1 MSEINYKYV
10 SIKLGNHK
18 PPVFKVIKNQDWIE
32 FGVEPPYKNNY
43 PKYLQSLYERANL
56 HGAFLKA
63 KHYYISGAGLT
74 IDKSAKTVGD
84 ISELLQM
91 LKETNSLGESISDI
105 LNKCVLDYVIFGG
118 CYVEVNWSINGKKF
132 EITHMPF
139 NNLRRSV
146 NNDGFWYSNDW
157 SQTKQ
162 NQTKEKTELE
172 FIPDYDAENASGKQI
187 YALKSYGLGTEYY
200 PKPEYL
206 GLVPCAEV
214 ETEISNY
221 HLNAIKSGFHIG
233 TIITFIGK
241 PSPTE
246 QDEIERQLKNK
257 FQGTDAAGSLLL
269 QFTRDKDGQ
278 PQITRLSA
286 DDLDKKF
293 ETLTKWVDQQLTA
306 GHHMSPII
314 AGIKTEGQL
323 GGRTEIDLAFDLFK
337 NTWVK
342 PNQKVIENW
351 INQLYEFYGFEDRIK
366 FKEVRP
372 IAPFDYNSILAYMTK
387 DEIREYAGLARL
399 KEDTGSVSLA
409 DTLGVISPL
418 VATKVLEK
426 MTDDEIRSIVNLN
439 TLTEEQRTTLN
450 PTQEFSKF
458 QDSYSDYPDAV
469 KNNAKNALDW
479 AEKNG
484 WGDCGTDVGKQRANQ
499 LAKGEAV
506 SIDTIKRMYSFLSRH
521 EENADKSKGYGD
533 GCGQLMY
540 DAWGGKAALRWAE
553 SKINQVEKKQNLS
566 QVTVE
571 DIIISEFSQV
581 GESTSFYNIIESRD
595 MTPEDYQSYATSLE
609 KSILAILE
617 KDPLATD
624 RTIAE
629 ALKRQEKTIT
639 ETIAKMVSDGLIEMG
654 EKTQEGVEIRKAK
667 VSSEGKD
674 LAEESKVAEM
684 EVRYFYDWKSD
695 VPSSQ
700 RDTTKHPSRP
710 FCKRLM
716 SLDKLY
722 TRTDIDKISS
732 RVGLNVFM
740 YGGGWWNMGN
750 GVNSPSCRHIWKS
763 VIVKRK

>member
-1 MSEINYKYV
+1 MNEINYKYV

-18 PPVFKVIKNQDWIE
+18 PPIFKVVKNQDWIE

-63 KHYYISGAGLT
+63 KQYYISGAGLT
-74 IDKSAKTVGD
+74 IDRSAKTVGD

-172 FIPDYDAENASGKQI
+172 FISDYDAESASGKQI
-187 YALKSYGLGTEYY
+187 YALKSYGIGTEYY

-278 PQITRLSA
+278 PQITRLTA

-323 GGRTEIDLAFDLFK
+323 GGRSEIDLAFDLFK

-342 PNQKVIENW
+342 PNQKVLENW
-351 INQLYEFYGFEDRIK
+351 INKLYEFYGFEDRIK

-372 IAPFDYNSILAYMTK
+372 IAPFDYSTILSYMTK

-426 MTDDEIRSIVNLN
+426 MTDDEIRSIVNLKE
-439 TLTEEQRTTLN
+439 LTEEQRTILN
-450 PTQEFSKF
+450 PTQQFST
-458 QDSYSDYPDAV
+458 Q
-469 KNNAKNALDW
+469 
-479 AEKNG
+479 
-484 WGDCGTDVGKQRANQ
+484 
-499 LAKGEAV
+499 
-506 SIDTIKRMYSFLSRH
+506 SIS
-521 EENADKSKGYGD
+521 
-533 GCGQLMY
+533 
-540 DAWGGKAALRWAE
+540 
-553 SKINQVEKKQNLS
+553 
-566 QVTVE
+566 VE

-595 MTPEDYQSYATSLE
+595 MTPEDYQSYATALE

-624 RTIAE
+624 RTIGE
-629 ALKRQEKTIT
+629 ALKKDEKTIT
-639 ETIAKMVSDGLIEMG
+639 ETIAKMVSDGLIDMG
-654 EKTQEGVEIRKAK
+654 EKNQEGVDIRKAK
-667 VSSEGKD
+667 VSAEGKD
-674 LAEESKVAEM
+674 LAEDSKVAEM
-684 EVRYFYDWKSD
+684 EVRYFYDWKTGI
-695 VPSSQ
+695 PSGEK
-700 RDTTKHPSRP
+700 DTSAHPSRP

-716 SLDKLY
+716 DLDKLY
-722 TRTDIDKISS
+722 TRTDIDRISN

>member
-10 SIKLGNHK
+10 NIKLGNHK

-63 KHYYISGAGLT
+63 KQYYISGAGLT

-105 LNKCVLDYVIFGG
+105 LNKCVLDYVLFGG

-146 NNDGFWYSNDW
+146 NNDGYWYSNDW
-157 SQTKQ
+157 TQSKQ
-162 NQTKEKTELE
+162 NQSKEKTELE
-172 FIPDYDAENASGKQI
+172 FIPDYDAENGSGKQI
-187 YALKSYGLGTEYY
+187 YALKSYGIGTEYY

-278 PQITRLSA
+278 PQITRLAA

-323 GGRTEIDLAFDLFK
+323 GGRSEIDLAFDLFK

-342 PNQKVIENW
+342 PNQKVLENW
-351 INQLYEFYGFEDRIK
+351 INKLYEFYGFEDRIR

-372 IAPFDYNSILAYMTK
+372 IAPFEYKDIVAYMTK

-399 KEDTGSVSLA
+399 KEDTGTVSLA

-426 MTDDEIRSIVNLN
+426 MTDDEIRSIVNLDA
-439 TLTEEQRTTLN
+439 LTEEQRTLLN
-450 PTQEFSKF
+450 PTQEFSK
-458 QDSYSDYPDAV
+458 QP
-469 KNNAKNALDW
+469 
-479 AEKNG
+479 
-484 WGDCGTDVGKQRANQ
+484 Q
-499 LAKGEAV
+499 
-506 SIDTIKRMYSFLSRH
+506 
-521 EENADKSKGYGD
+521 
-533 GCGQLMY
+533 
-540 DAWGGKAALRWAE
+540 
-553 SKINQVEKKQNLS
+553 
-566 QVTVE
+566 TVE
-571 DIIISEFSQV
+571 DIIISEFSAV
-581 GESTSFYNIIESRD
+581 GEDASFYNVIESREI
-595 MTPEDYQSYATSLE
+595 TPEDFQTYATALE

-624 RTIAE
+624 KSIGE
-629 ALKRQEKTIT
+629 ALKKDESTIT
-639 ETIAKMVSDGLIEMG
+639 EAINKMVEDGLIEMG
-654 EKTQEGVEIRKAK
+654 EKTQEGEVIRKAK
-667 VSSEGKD
+667 VSSEGKT
-674 LAEESKVAEM
+674 LAEDSKVADSEIK
-684 EVRYFYDWKSD
+684 YFYDWKTGFDNSD
-695 VPSSQ
+695 LK
-700 RDTTKHPSRP
+700 TSRP
-710 FCKRLM
+710 FCKKLM
-716 SLDKLY
+716 DLNRYYS
-722 TRTDIDKISS
+722 REQIDAISAK
-732 RVGLNVFM
+732 VGLNVFM

-750 GVNSPSCRHIWKS
+750 GTNSPSCRHIWKS

>member
-10 SIKLGNHK
+10 NIKLGNHK

-63 KHYYISGAGLT
+63 KQYYISGAGLT

-105 LNKCVLDYVIFGG
+105 LNKCVLDYVLFGG

-146 NNDGFWYSNDW
+146 NNDGYWYSNDW
-157 SQTKQ
+157 TQSKQ
-162 NQTKEKTELE
+162 NQSKEKTELE
-172 FIPDYDAENASGKQI
+172 FIPDYDAENGSGKQI
-187 YALKSYGLGTEYY
+187 YALKSYGIGTEYY

-241 PSPTE
+241 PSSTE

-278 PQITRLSA
+278 PQITRLAA

-323 GGRTEIDLAFDLFK
+323 GGRSEIDLAFDLFK

-342 PNQKVIENW
+342 PNQKVLENW
-351 INQLYEFYGFEDRIK
+351 INKLYEFYGFEDRIR

-372 IAPFDYNSILAYMTK
+372 IAPFEYKDIVAYMTK

-399 KEDTGSVSLA
+399 KEDTGTVSLA

-426 MTDDEIRSIVNLN
+426 MTDDEIRSIVNLDA
-439 TLTEEQRTTLN
+439 LTEEQRTLLN
-450 PTQEFSKF
+450 PTQEFSK
-458 QDSYSDYPDAV
+458 QP
-469 KNNAKNALDW
+469 
-479 AEKNG
+479 
-484 WGDCGTDVGKQRANQ
+484 Q
-499 LAKGEAV
+499 
-506 SIDTIKRMYSFLSRH
+506 
-521 EENADKSKGYGD
+521 
-533 GCGQLMY
+533 
-540 DAWGGKAALRWAE
+540 
-553 SKINQVEKKQNLS
+553 
-566 QVTVE
+566 TVE
-571 DIIISEFSQV
+571 DIIISEFSAV
-581 GESTSFYNIIESRD
+581 GEDASFYNVIESREI
-595 MTPEDYQSYATSLE
+595 TPEDFQSYATALE

-624 RTIAE
+624 KSIGE
-629 ALKRQEKTIT
+629 ALKKDESTIT
-639 ETIAKMVSDGLIEMG
+639 EAINKMVEDGLIEMG
-654 EKTQEGVEIRKAK
+654 EKTQEGEVIRKAK
-667 VSSEGKD
+667 VSSEGKS
-674 LAEESKVAEM
+674 LAEESKVADSEIK
-684 EVRYFYDWKSD
+684 YFYDWKTGFDNSD
-695 VPSSQ
+695 LK
-700 RDTTKHPSRP
+700 TSRP
-710 FCKRLM
+710 FCKKLM
-716 SLDKLY
+716 DLNRYYS
-722 TRTDIDKISS
+722 REQIDAISAK
-732 RVGLNVFM
+732 VGLNVFM

-750 GVNSPSCRHIWKS
+750 GTNSPSCRHIWKS

>member
-1 MSEINYKYV
+1 MNEINYKYV

-18 PPVFKVIKNQDWIE
+18 PPIFKVVKNQDWIE

-63 KHYYISGAGLT
+63 KQYYISGAGLT
-74 IDKSAKTVGD
+74 IDRSAKTVGD

-172 FIPDYDAENASGKQI
+172 FIPDYDTENASGKQI
-187 YALKSYGLGTEYY
+187 YALKSYGIGTEYY

-278 PQITRLSA
+278 PQITRLTA

-323 GGRTEIDLAFDLFK
+323 GGRSEIDLAFDLFK

-351 INQLYEFYGFEDRIK
+351 INKLYEFYGFEDRIK

-372 IAPFDYNSILAYMTK
+372 IAPFDYSTILSYMTK

-399 KEDTGSVSLA
+399 KENTGSVSLA

-439 TLTEEQRTTLN
+439 ALTEEQRTTLN
-450 PTQEFSKF
+450 PTQEFST
-458 QDSYSDYPDAV
+458 Q
-469 KNNAKNALDW
+469 
-479 AEKNG
+479 
-484 WGDCGTDVGKQRANQ
+484 
-499 LAKGEAV
+499 
-506 SIDTIKRMYSFLSRH
+506 SIS
-521 EENADKSKGYGD
+521 
-533 GCGQLMY
+533 
-540 DAWGGKAALRWAE
+540 
-553 SKINQVEKKQNLS
+553 
-566 QVTVE
+566 VE

-581 GESTSFYNIIESRD
+581 GESTSFYNVIESRD

-624 RTIAE
+624 RTIGE
-629 ALKRQEKTIT
+629 ALKKDEKTIT

-654 EKTQEGVEIRKAK
+654 EKNQEGVEIRKAK
-667 VSSEGKD
+667 VSAEGKD
-674 LAEESKVAEM
+674 LAEDSKVAEM
-684 EVRYFYDWKSD
+684 EVRYFYDWKTGI
-695 VPSSQ
+695 PSGEK
-700 RDTTKHPSRP
+700 DTSAHPSRP

-716 SLDKLY
+716 DLDKLY
-722 TRTDIDKISS
+722 TRTDIDRISN

>member
-1 MSEINYKYV
+1 MNEINYKYV

-18 PPVFKVIKNQDWIE
+18 PPIFKVVKNQDWIE

-63 KHYYISGAGLT
+63 KQYYISGAGLT
-74 IDKSAKTVGD
+74 IDRSAKTVGD

-172 FIPDYDAENASGKQI
+172 FIPDYDTENASGKQI
-187 YALKSYGLGTEYY
+187 YALKSYGIGTEYY

-278 PQITRLSA
+278 PQITRLTA

-323 GGRTEIDLAFDLFK
+323 GGRSEIDLAFDLFK

-351 INQLYEFYGFEDRIK
+351 INKLYEFYGFEDRIK

-372 IAPFDYNSILAYMTK
+372 IAPFDYSTILSYMTK

-439 TLTEEQRTTLN
+439 ALTEEQRTTLN
-450 PTQEFSKF
+450 PTQEFS
-458 QDSYSDYPDAV
+458 
-469 KNNAKNALDW
+469 
-479 AEKNG
+479 
-484 WGDCGTDVGKQRANQ
+484 NQ
-499 LAKGEAV
+499 
-506 SIDTIKRMYSFLSRH
+506 SIS
-521 EENADKSKGYGD
+521 
-533 GCGQLMY
+533 
-540 DAWGGKAALRWAE
+540 
-553 SKINQVEKKQNLS
+553 
-566 QVTVE
+566 VE

-595 MTPEDYQSYATSLE
+595 MTPEDYQSYATALE

-629 ALKRQEKTIT
+629 ALKKEEKTIT
-639 ETIAKMVSDGLIEMG
+639 ESIAKMVSDGLIEMG
-654 EKTQEGVEIRKAK
+654 EKNQEGVEIRKAK
-667 VSSEGKD
+667 VSAEGKD
-674 LAEESKVAEM
+674 LAEDSKVAEM
-684 EVRYFYDWKSD
+684 EVRYFYDWKTEI
-695 VPSSQ
+695 PSTQ
-700 RDTTKHPSRP
+700 RDTSAHPSRP

-716 SLDKLY
+716 DLDKLY
-722 TRTDIDKISS
+722 TRTDIDRISN

>member
-1 MSEINYKYV
+1 MNEINYKYV

-18 PPVFKVIKNQDWIE
+18 PPIFKVVKNQDWIE

-63 KHYYISGAGLT
+63 KQYYISGAGLT
-74 IDKSAKTVGD
+74 IDRSAKTVGD

-172 FIPDYDAENASGKQI
+172 FISDYDAESASGKQI
-187 YALKSYGLGTEYY
+187 YALKSYGIGTEYY

-278 PQITRLSA
+278 PQITRLTA

-323 GGRTEIDLAFDLFK
+323 GGRSEIDLAFDLFK

-342 PNQKVIENW
+342 PNQKVLENW
-351 INQLYEFYGFEDRIK
+351 INKLYEFYGFEDRIK

-372 IAPFDYNSILAYMTK
+372 IAPFDYSTILSYMTK

-426 MTDDEIRSIVNLN
+426 MTDDEIRSIVNLKE
-439 TLTEEQRTTLN
+439 LTEEQRTILN
-450 PTQEFSKF
+450 PTQQFST
-458 QDSYSDYPDAV
+458 Q
-469 KNNAKNALDW
+469 
-479 AEKNG
+479 
-484 WGDCGTDVGKQRANQ
+484 
-499 LAKGEAV
+499 
-506 SIDTIKRMYSFLSRH
+506 SIS
-521 EENADKSKGYGD
+521 
-533 GCGQLMY
+533 
-540 DAWGGKAALRWAE
+540 
-553 SKINQVEKKQNLS
+553 
-566 QVTVE
+566 VE

-595 MTPEDYQSYATSLE
+595 MTPEDYQSYATALE

-624 RTIAE
+624 RTIGE
-629 ALKRQEKTIT
+629 ALKKDEKTIT

-654 EKTQEGVEIRKAK
+654 EKNQEGVEIRKAK
-667 VSSEGKD
+667 VSAEGKD
-674 LAEESKVAEM
+674 LAEDSKVAEM
-684 EVRYFYDWKSD
+684 EVRYFYDWKTGI
-695 VPSSQ
+695 PSGEK
-700 RDTTKHPSRP
+700 DTSAHPSRP

-716 SLDKLY
+716 DLDKLY
-722 TRTDIDKISS
+722 TRTDIDRISN

>member
-172 FIPDYDAENASGKQI
+172 FIPDYDIENASGKQI

-241 PSPTE
+241 PSPIE

-372 IAPFDYNSILAYMTK
+372 IAPFDYSSILAYMTK

-399 KEDTGSVSLA
+399 KEDTASVSLA

-439 TLTEEQRTTLN
+439 ALTEDQRTTLN
-450 PTQEFSKF
+450 PTQEFS
-458 QDSYSDYPDAV
+458 
-469 KNNAKNALDW
+469 
-479 AEKNG
+479 
-484 WGDCGTDVGKQRANQ
+484 NQ
-499 LAKGEAV
+499 
-506 SIDTIKRMYSFLSRH
+506 SIS
-521 EENADKSKGYGD
+521 
-533 GCGQLMY
+533 
-540 DAWGGKAALRWAE
+540 
-553 SKINQVEKKQNLS
+553 
-566 QVTVE
+566 VE

-581 GESTSFYNIIESRD
+581 GESTEFYNIIESRD

-674 LAEESKVAEM
+674 LAEESKVSEM
-684 EVRYFYDWKSD
+684 EVRYFYSWKTGFD
-695 VPSSQ
+695 
-700 RDTTKHPSRP
+700 DADLKTSRP

>member
-1 MSEINYKYV
+1 MNEINYKYV

-43 PKYLQSLYERANL
+43 PKYLQSLYEKANL
-56 HGAFLKA
+56 HSAFLKA

-74 IDKSAKTVGD
+74 IDKSAKTIGD
-84 ISELLQM
+84 ISELMQM
-91 LKETNSLGESISDI
+91 LKETNQLGESISDI

-157 SQTKQ
+157 TQSKQ
-162 NQTKEKTELE
+162 NQSKEKTELE
-172 FIPDYDAENASGKQI
+172 FIPDYDAENTSGKQI
-187 YALKSYGLGTEYY
+187 YCLKSYGLGTEYY

-278 PQITRLSA
+278 PQITRLAA

-323 GGRTEIDLAFDLFK
+323 GGRSEIDLAFDLFK

-351 INQLYEFYGFEDRIK
+351 INKLYEFYGFEDRIK

-372 IAPFDYNSILAYMTK
+372 IAPFEYKDVLSYMTNN
-387 DEIREYAGLARL
+387 EIRELIGLSKL
-399 KEDTGSVSLA
+399 KEDTS
-409 DTLGVISPL
+409 
-418 VATKVLEK
+418 EK
-426 MTDDEIRSIVNLN
+426 
-439 TLTEEQRTTLN
+439 Q
-450 PTQEFSKF
+450 QQF
-458 QDSYSDYPDAV
+458 
-469 KNNAKNALDW
+469 NN
-479 AEKNG
+479 
-484 WGDCGTDVGKQRANQ
+484 QQ
-499 LAKGEAV
+499 
-506 SIDTIKRMYSFLSRH
+506 I
-521 EENADKSKGYGD
+521 
-533 GCGQLMY
+533 
-540 DAWGGKAALRWAE
+540 
-553 SKINQVEKKQNLS
+553 
-566 QVTVE
+566 TVE
-571 DIIISEFSQV
+571 DLIIAEFATV
-581 GESTSFYNIIESRD
+581 GEDASFYNVIESREI
-595 MTPEDYQSYATSLE
+595 TPQDFQNYATSLE

-624 RTIAE
+624 KSIGE
-629 ALKRQEKTIT
+629 ALKKDESTIS
-639 ETIAKMVSDGLIEMG
+639 EAINKMVEDGLIEMG
-654 EKTQEGVEIRKAK
+654 EKTQQGEVIRKAK
-667 VSSEGKD
+667 VNSEGKS
-674 LAEESKVAEM
+674 LAEESKVADS
-684 EVRYFYDWKSD
+684 EVKYFYDWKTGFDNSD
-695 VPSSQ
+695 LK
-700 RDTTKHPSRP
+700 TSRP
-710 FCKRLM
+710 FCKKLM
-716 SLDKLY
+716 DLNRYYS
-722 TRTDIDKISS
+722 REQIDAISAK
-732 RVGLNVFM
+732 VGLNVFM

-750 GVNSPSCRHIWKS
+750 GTNSPSCRHIWKS

>member
-1 MSEINYKYV
+1 MNEINYKYV

-18 PPVFKVIKNQDWIE
+18 PPIFKVVKNQDWIE

-63 KHYYISGAGLT
+63 KQYYISGAGLT
-74 IDKSAKTVGD
+74 IDRSAKTVGD

-172 FIPDYDAENASGKQI
+172 FIPDYDTENASGKQI
-187 YALKSYGLGTEYY
+187 YALKSYGIGTEYY

-278 PQITRLSA
+278 PQITRLTA

-323 GGRTEIDLAFDLFK
+323 GGRSEIDLAFDLFK

-351 INQLYEFYGFEDRIK
+351 INKLYEFYGFEDRIK

-372 IAPFDYNSILAYMTK
+372 IAPFDYSTILSYMTK

-399 KEDTGSVSLA
+399 KENTGSVSLA

-439 TLTEEQRTTLN
+439 ALTEEQRTTLN
-450 PTQEFSKF
+450 PTQEFST
-458 QDSYSDYPDAV
+458 Q
-469 KNNAKNALDW
+469 
-479 AEKNG
+479 
-484 WGDCGTDVGKQRANQ
+484 
-499 LAKGEAV
+499 
-506 SIDTIKRMYSFLSRH
+506 SIS
-521 EENADKSKGYGD
+521 
-533 GCGQLMY
+533 
-540 DAWGGKAALRWAE
+540 
-553 SKINQVEKKQNLS
+553 
-566 QVTVE
+566 VE

-581 GESTSFYNIIESRD
+581 GESTSFYNVIESRD

-624 RTIAE
+624 RTIGE
-629 ALKRQEKTIT
+629 ALKKDEKTIT

-654 EKTQEGVEIRKAK
+654 EKNQEGVEIRKAK
-667 VSSEGKD
+667 VSAEGKD
-674 LAEESKVAEM
+674 LAEDSKVAEM
-684 EVRYFYDWKSD
+684 EVRYFYDWKTGI
-695 VPSSQ
+695 PSGEK
-700 RDTTKHPSRP
+700 DTSAHPSRP

-716 SLDKLY
+716 DLDKLY
-722 TRTDIDKISS
+722 TRTDIDMISN

>member
-1 MSEINYKYV
+1 MNEINYKYV

-18 PPVFKVIKNQDWIE
+18 PPIFKVVKNQDWIE

-63 KHYYISGAGLT
+63 KQYYISGAGLT
-74 IDKSAKTVGD
+74 IDRSAKTVGD

-172 FIPDYDAENASGKQI
+172 FIPDYDTESASGKQI
-187 YALKSYGLGTEYY
+187 YALKSYGIGTEYY

-278 PQITRLSA
+278 PQITRLTA

-323 GGRTEIDLAFDLFK
+323 GGRSEIDLAFDLFK

-351 INQLYEFYGFEDRIK
+351 INKLYEFYGFEDRIK

-372 IAPFDYNSILAYMTK
+372 IAPFDYSTILSYMTK

-439 TLTEEQRTTLN
+439 ALTEEQRTTLN
-450 PTQEFSKF
+450 PTQEFS
-458 QDSYSDYPDAV
+458 
-469 KNNAKNALDW
+469 
-479 AEKNG
+479 
-484 WGDCGTDVGKQRANQ
+484 NQ
-499 LAKGEAV
+499 
-506 SIDTIKRMYSFLSRH
+506 SIS
-521 EENADKSKGYGD
+521 
-533 GCGQLMY
+533 
-540 DAWGGKAALRWAE
+540 
-553 SKINQVEKKQNLS
+553 
-566 QVTVE
+566 VE

-595 MTPEDYQSYATSLE
+595 MTPEDYQSYATALE

-629 ALKRQEKTIT
+629 ALKKEEKTIT
-639 ETIAKMVSDGLIEMG
+639 ESIAKMVSDGLIEMG
-654 EKTQEGVEIRKAK
+654 EKNQEGVEIRKAK
-667 VSSEGKD
+667 VSAEGKD
-674 LAEESKVAEM
+674 LAEDSKVAEM
-684 EVRYFYDWKSD
+684 EVRYFYDWKTEI
-695 VPSSQ
+695 PSTQ
-700 RDTTKHPSRP
+700 RDTSAHPSRP

-716 SLDKLY
+716 DLDKLY
-722 TRTDIDKISS
+722 TRTDIDRISN

>member
-1 MSEINYKYV
+1 MNEINYKYV
-10 SIKLGNHK
+10 NIKLGNHK
-18 PPVFKVIKNQDWIE
+18 PPIFKVVKNQDWIE

-43 PKYLQSLYERANL
+43 PKYLQSLFERANL

-63 KHYYISGAGLT
+63 KQYYISGAGLT
-74 IDKSAKTVGD
+74 IDKTAKTVGD
-84 ISELLQM
+84 ISELMEM
-91 LKETNSLGESISDI
+91 LKETNSLGESIADI
-105 LNKCVLDYVIFGG
+105 LNKCVLDYVLFGG
-118 CYVEVNWSINGKKF
+118 CYIEVNWAINGKKF

-146 NNDGFWYSNDW
+146 NNDGYWYSNDW
-157 SQTKQ
+157 SQSKQ
-162 NQTKEKTELE
+162 NQSKEKTNLE
-172 FIPDYDAENASGKQI
+172 FIPDYDSENGSGKQI
-187 YALKSYGLGTEYY
+187 YCLKTYGIGTEYY

-233 TIITFIGK
+233 TIITFVGK
-241 PSPTE
+241 PTPTE

-278 PQITRLSA
+278 PQITRLAA

-323 GGRTEIDLAFDLFK
+323 GARSEIDLAFDLFK

-351 INQLYEFYGFEDRIK
+351 INKLYEFYGFEDRIK

-372 IAPFDYNSILAYMTK
+372 IAPFEYKDIINYMTK
-387 DEIREYAGLARL
+387 DEIREYAGLVRL
-399 KEDTGSVSLA
+399 KEEVGNVNLSDV
-409 DTLGVISPL
+409 LGTISPL

-426 MTDDEIRSIVNLN
+426 MTDDEIRSIVNLDK
-439 TLTEEQRTTLN
+439 LTEEQRTLLN
-450 PTQEFSKF
+450 PQQQF
-458 QDSYSDYPDAV
+458 
-469 KNNAKNALDW
+469 NA
-479 AEKNG
+479 
-484 WGDCGTDVGKQRANQ
+484 AN
-499 LAKGEAV
+499 
-506 SIDTIKRMYSFLSRH
+506 I
-521 EENADKSKGYGD
+521 
-533 GCGQLMY
+533 
-540 DAWGGKAALRWAE
+540 
-553 SKINQVEKKQNLS
+553 
-566 QVTVE
+566 E
-571 DIIISEFSQV
+571 DIIISEFSAT
-581 GESTSFYNIIESRD
+581 GEDASFYNVIESKE
-595 MTPEDYQSYATSLE
+595 MTPEDLQTYATSLE

-624 RTIAE
+624 KSIGE
-629 ALKRQEKTIT
+629 ALKKDESTIS
-639 ETIAKMVSDGLIEMG
+639 ESIKKMVDDGLIEIG
-654 EKTQEGVEIRKAK
+654 EKNQQGETIRKAI
-667 VSSEGKD
+667 VSSDGKD
-674 LAEESKVAEM
+674 LAEESKIANS
-684 EVRYFYDWKSD
+684 EVKYFYDWKTGFNNSD
-695 VPSSQ
+695 LK
-700 RDTTKHPSRP
+700 TSRP
-710 FCKRLM
+710 FCKKLM
-716 SLDKLY
+716 ELNRYYS
-722 TRTDIDKISS
+722 REQIDAISNK
-732 RVGLNVFM
+732 VGLNVYM